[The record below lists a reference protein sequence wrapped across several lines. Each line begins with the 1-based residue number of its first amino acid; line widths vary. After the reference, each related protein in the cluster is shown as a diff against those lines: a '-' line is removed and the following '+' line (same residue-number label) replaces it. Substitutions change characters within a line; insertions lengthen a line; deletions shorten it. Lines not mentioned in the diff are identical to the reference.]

1 MHKYTKSFF
10 CFSRKQVDYYQGD
23 MELPIFSRVTTGYAA
38 SCIIRILMLATP
50 ANKVSVVQP
59 VAVSENATFII
70 DLEKVNFCDLKSDDM
85 GAWEAT
91 GTKSTYFSFS
101 EPSDT
106 IVFTTKR
113 GARYILRRRYYIHRK
128 YHRMFAVIEGTVS

>member
-10 CFSRKQVDYYQGD
+10 CFSRKQVDYYQGV
-23 MELPIFSRVTTGYAA
+23 SRVTTGYAA

-106 IVFTTKR
+106 IVFTTK
-113 GARYILRRRYYIHRK
+113 
-128 YHRMFAVIEGTVS
+128 